1 MSDQSAAAKVVVV
14 GSINADMRVGV
25 ERFPGPGETLAGG
38 KATLTPGGGAL
49 RRSGGDGRSCGQ
61 GSDG

>member
-1 MSDQSAAAKVVVV
+1 MSGATAKVTVV

-38 KATLTPGGGAL
+38 EATLTPGGKGCL
-49 RRSGGDGRSCGQ
+49 LYT
-61 GSDG
+61 SDAADE